1 MLPVPARVPPQLPV
15 YQRHVAPVVST
26 PFTVSVELVPKQIPL
41 DVALMPVGSF
51 GCVVT
56 VIATP
61 LLDADVPQLLVE
73 VAE

>member
-1 MLPVPARVPPQLPV
+1 MVPVPARVPPQLPV
-15 YQRHVAPVVST
+15 YQRQVAPVVST